1 MSDSEVNS
9 SSAVPPV
16 TKKEIFGWAMFDFAN
31 SSYVTVVITA
41 IYSGFFTEYIVP
53 EDSPMRNTYWS
64 LAIVFSTLLGLVLAP
79 LVGAICDLSG
89 RKKKYLIVSTVICA
103 LVCCLL
109 YFVQPGDVWF
119 GIAVIAVS
127 FAAFKV
133 SEAFCGSFLPELA
146 TPKTMGIISGLGW
159 GIGYFGG
166 IGSLLVV
173 LAVVTT
179 KADDNLGV
187 FIEQN
192 QLAMVATGLF
202 FLIAALPTFILL
214 KDRGRP
220 KAGYEHASFGELFRA
235 GMKNLNYTAREAKEH
250 KRFFQ
255 FLRAFL
261 FYNAGMAACISF
273 SGIYARQELG
283 FGTGELTIMFLFI
296 QVSSAIGAAAFGFM
310 DAKKGPK
317 FTLLVTLAIWI
328 LGSLLLVVLKDL
340 AAALGVDPKSIFYA
354 NCLIMGTGLGA
365 LQASS
370 RAVVGILSPKD
381 KAAEM
386 FGFWGM
392 FSQLSALLGMA
403 FGPLGDLLG
412 SLSMAALLVVAFFV
426 LGAYLLTR
434 VDLTPITES
443 EAVPAAS

>member
-1 MSDSEVNS
+1 MSDSSV
-9 SSAVPPV
+9 SAASDVPPV
-16 TKKEIFGWAMFDFAN
+16 TKREIFGWAMFDFAN

-53 EDSPMRNTYWS
+53 ADSPMKNTYWS
-64 LAIVFSTLLGLVLAP
+64 LAIVCSTLLGLFLAP
-79 LVGAICDLSG
+79 MVGAICDFSG
-89 RKKKYLIVSTVICA
+89 RKKRYLIISTVICS

-109 YFVQPGDVWF
+109 YWVGPGDVWL
-119 GIAVIAVS
+119 GIGVIAVS

-173 LAVVTT
+173 LAIVTT
-179 KADDNLGV
+179 KAADNLEL
-187 FIEQN
+187 FIAQN
-192 QLAMVATGLF
+192 QLAMVATGIF
-202 FLIAALPTFILL
+202 FLVAALPTFILL

-220 KAGYEHASFGELFRA
+220 RPGFESASFGELFRA
-235 GMKNLNYTAREAKEH
+235 GIESLNYTAREAKEH
-250 KRFFQ
+250 RRFFQ

-283 FGTGELTIMFLFI
+283 FGTSELTIMFLFI
-296 QVSSAIGAAAFGFM
+296 QLSSAIGAAAFGFL

-317 FTLLVTLAIWI
+317 FTLLLTLGIWI
-328 LGSLLLVVLKDL
+328 VGSLLLVVLKDV
-340 AAALGVDPKSIFYA
+340 AALMGVDPKAIFYA

-370 RAVVGILSPKD
+370 RAVVGILTPKD

-392 FSQLSALLGMA
+392 FSQLSALLGML
-403 FGPLGDLLG
+403 FGPLGDVLG
-412 SLSMAALLVVAFFV
+412 SLSLAALLVVGFFA
-426 LGAYLLTR
+426 LGAYLLIQ
-434 VDLTPITES
+434 VDLTPYEES
-443 EAVPAAS
+443 SAAT